1 MISINLSKIDQ
12 SIKNNIIKKCIYTPP
27 KSQYNDTPSPIYCF
41 RVNKDENTIHLPM
54 GLWRDFSSE
63 NSEEKFPDR
72 IYPSAK
78 FIFNKELLTKESD
91 PKKYRDQ
98 DVVFSEAVQR
108 LEKEH
113 TIFLNLP
120 TGFGKTF
127 MGTKLINHF
136 GLSACILSYSEKI
149 RDQWE
154 VEIKQNSDAKVQ
166 NVKNGKLKKGMDIYI
181 IGSLAAATISPETLD
196 NIGLVIV
203 DEIHQVVETT
213 FSQSLLN
220 FQPRYLIG
228 LSATTKRA
236 DGLHNLFEL
245 YFGKPTEFIKRK
257 EVKEF
262 TVYKVNTPFKPE
274 IKYNTYKGKTTL
286 DFTTL
291 SNSLAFNK
299 KRNDF
304 IISLIKKHPE
314 RKIYVM
320 VDRVDNCK
328 YIFNTLKNENKNV
341 GILKGTET
349 KTAKEKKY
357 YDDLTPEEKKE
368 YNKKKK
374 EENKKYINDKPLI
387 DYDVIIATKQAG
399 GTGINIP
406 TLDMAII
413 AFSTRDINQYEGRL
427 RTQNCLLYDLVDDF
441 GTLENHWKIR
451 NKWYV
456 GRGAEIKYLKLDL
469 NGNLSVI
476 ENKGDNENF
485 QERKRYLEIEDE

>member
-1 MISINLSKIDQ
+1 MISLNLSKIDQ
-12 SIKNNIIKKCIYTPP
+12 TIKNNIIKKCVYMPP
-27 KSQYNDTPSPIYCF
+27 KSQYNDSPQPIYCF
-41 RVNKDENTIHLPM
+41 KVNKTENTINIPM
-54 GLWRDFSSE
+54 GLWRDFE
-63 NSEEKFPDR
+63 DGNPEFPNR

-78 FIFNKELLTKESD
+78 FTFNKELLTKETD

-98 DVVFSEAVQR
+98 DVVFNEAITR

-154 VEIKQNSDAKVQ
+154 VEIKGASPDAKVQ

-220 FQPRYLIG
+220 FQPKYLIG

-257 EVKEF
+257 EVKDF

-274 IKYNTYKGKTTL
+274 IKYNTYRGKTTL

-320 VDRVDNCK
+320 VDRVEACK

-341 GILKGTET
+341 GILKGTDT
-349 KTAKEKKY
+349 KTAQEKKY
-357 YDDLTPEEKKE
+357 YDDLTAEEKKE

-374 EENKKYINDKPLI
+374 EENKKFINDKPLT

-413 AFSTRDINQYEGRL
+413 GFSCKEGIDQYEGRL
-427 RTQNCLLYDLVDDF
+427 RTQNCIIYDLVDDF

-469 NGNLSVI
+469 NGLLSETEI
-476 ENKGDNENF
+476 KPENNEN
-485 QERKRYLEIEDE
+485 QERKRYLPETS

>member
-1 MISINLSKIDQ
+1 MISLNLSKINET
-12 SIKNNIIKKCIYTPP
+12 IKNNIIKKCIYTPP
-27 KSQYNDTPSPIYCF
+27 KSQYNDSPAPIYCF
-41 RVNKDENTIHLPM
+41 RVNKEENTINLPM
-54 GLWRDFSSE
+54 GLWRVF
-63 NSEEKFPDR
+63 SEEGFPNR
-72 IYPSAK
+72 IYPSSK
-78 FIFNKELLTKESD
+78 FTFNKELLTKESD

-98 DVVFSEAVQR
+98 DVVFKEAIDR

-136 GLSACILSYSEKI
+136 GLTACILSYSEKI

-154 VEIKQNSDAKVQ
+154 VEIKENSDAKVQ

-181 IGSLAAATISPETLD
+181 IGSLAAAIISPDILD
-196 NIGLVIV
+196 HIGLVIV

-220 FQPRYLIG
+220 FQPKYLIG

-245 YFGKPTEFIKRK
+245 YFGKPSEFIKRK
-257 EVKEF
+257 EVKDF
-262 TVYKVNTPFKPE
+262 TVYKVNTPFTPE
-274 IKYNTYKGKTTL
+274 IKYNTFKGKTTL

-328 YIFNTLKNENKNV
+328 YIFNTLKSENINV

-357 YDDLTPEEKKE
+357 YDELSAEDKKE

-387 DYDVIIATKQAG
+387 DYNVIIATKQAG

-406 TLDMAII
+406 TLDMAVIG
-413 AFSTRDINQYEGRL
+413 FTCKDINQYEGRL
-427 RTQNCLLYDLVDDF
+427 RTRECIIYDLVDDF
-441 GTLENHWKIR
+441 GTLENHWKLR
-451 NKWYV
+451 QKWYTE
-456 GRGAEIKYLKLDL
+456 RGAEIKYLKLNS
-469 NGNLSVI
+469 NGELKEI
-476 ENKGDNENF
+476 EVGILPEEIPK
-485 QERKRYLEIEDE
+485 ERKRYIEEV